1 MKVMLANKELEEK
14 NTQLTKTIELL
25 ESESQTQKK

>member
-1 MKVMLANKELEEK
+1 MLANKELEEK